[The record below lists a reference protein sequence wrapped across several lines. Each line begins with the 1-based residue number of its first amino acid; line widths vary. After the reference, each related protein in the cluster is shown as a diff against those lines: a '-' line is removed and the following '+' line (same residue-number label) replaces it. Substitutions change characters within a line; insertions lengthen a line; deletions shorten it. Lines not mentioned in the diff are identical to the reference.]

1 MENIRHIV
9 LRAEG
14 IGKTYAKG
22 TSLET
27 QALKPSNLEI
37 EEGVF
42 YAIIGRSGSGKST
55 LLHILGGLDRPTEGK
70 LFIENE
76 DVFELKDKELAKLR
90 RRRIGFVFQAYNL
103 LSEHT
108 AEENIL
114 MPIHL
119 DGREV
124 DTEYYNRV
132 IEALS
137 ITNKLKNY
145 PDELSGGEQQR
156 VAIARALVSRPAI
169 LLADEPTGNLDPST
183 GDEVLRLLKSISHAF
198 NQTVILVT
206 HDMEIAAMADRIIK
220 LNEGRIED
228 VKDNPTKQVN

>member
-1 MENIRHIV
+1 MENSRHIV

-228 VKDNPTKQVN
+228 VKNNPTK

>member
-1 MENIRHIV
+1 M
-9 LRAEG
+9 
-14 IGKTYAKG
+14 
-22 TSLET
+22 
-27 QALKPSNLEI
+27 
-37 EEGVF
+37 
-42 YAIIGRSGSGKST
+42 
-55 LLHILGGLDRPTEGK
+55 
-70 LFIENE
+70 
-76 DVFELKDKELAKLR
+76 
-90 RRRIGFVFQAYNL
+90 FQAYNL

-228 VKDNPTKQVN
+228 VKDNPTK